1 MWSLILDNDLE
12 EVHGNI
18 RVNKKEALKG
28 RCHFDVDRTL
38 CLCFLLLMRRGVRR
52 SAGVSVIARAG
63 ASAGASAAAGVVA
76 GFHNALAHFA
86 ICLILDTCRLV
97 NPHTDDFVP
106 VTILAFT
113 SARSTKALRE
123 PHGK

>member
-18 RVNKKEALKG
+18 RVNKKEARKG
-28 RCHFDVDRTL
+28 RCHFDVDRSL
-38 CLCFLLLMRRGVRR
+38 CLCFLLLLLRRGVRR
-52 SAGVSVIARAG
+52 SAGASVIARAG
-63 ASAGASAAAGVVA
+63 ASAAAAGVVA
-76 GFHNALAHFA
+76 GFHDDLMHFA

-113 SARSTKALRE
+113 PARSTKALRE

>member
-28 RCHFDVDRTL
+28 RCHFDVDRSL
-38 CLCFLLLMRRGVRR
+38 CLCFLLLLRRGVRR
-52 SAGVSVIARAG
+52 SAGASVIAR
-63 ASAGASAAAGVVA
+63 AGASAAAGVVA
-76 GFHNALAHFA
+76 GFHDDLMHFA

>member
-18 RVNKKEALKG
+18 RGNKKEARKG
-28 RCHFDVDRTL
+28 RCHFDVDCSL
-38 CLCFLLLMRRGVRR
+38 CLCFLLLLLRRGVRR
-52 SAGVSVIARAG
+52 SAGASVI
-63 ASAGASAAAGVVA
+63 ASAGASAAAAGVVA
-76 GFHNALAHFA
+76 GFHDDLMHFA